1 MQCEMPIFACKN
13 AGKQSKRATTTR
25 PRWRDGPEERSGH
38 EPEPRVLHQRYE
50 AAMKKYA
57 PSPATHYSSRDSLFL
72 VVIAVVSLVCGAVS
86 FLAWRVE
93 HNPSLTAS
101 MEDDAPSVPL
111 PAGPR
116 KYQ

>member
-1 MQCEMPIFACKN
+1 M
-13 AGKQSKRATTTR
+13 R
-25 PRWRDGPEERSGH
+25 
-38 EPEPRVLHQRYE
+38 
-50 AAMKKYA
+50 KYA

-72 VVIAVVSLVCGAVS
+72 VSIAVVSLVCGAVS
-86 FLAWRVE
+86 FCAWQGE

-101 MEDDAPSVPL
+101 MEDDARPVPL

>member
-1 MQCEMPIFACKN
+1 M
-13 AGKQSKRATTTR
+13 R
-25 PRWRDGPEERSGH
+25 
-38 EPEPRVLHQRYE
+38 
-50 AAMKKYA
+50 KYA

-72 VVIAVVSLVCGAVS
+72 VVIAVVSLVCGTLS
-86 FLAWRVE
+86 FCAWRAE

-101 MEDDAPSVPL
+101 MEDEAHSVPL

>member
-1 MQCEMPIFACKN
+1 M
-13 AGKQSKRATTTR
+13 R
-25 PRWRDGPEERSGH
+25 
-38 EPEPRVLHQRYE
+38 
-50 AAMKKYA
+50 KYA

-72 VVIAVVSLVCGAVS
+72 VAIAVVSLVCGTVS
-86 FLAWRVE
+86 FCAWRAE

-101 MEDDAPSVPL
+101 MEDDTPSVPL

>member
-1 MQCEMPIFACKN
+1 MGSKATVIKVLGTPDADSTL
-13 AGKQSKRATTTR
+13 AGYGGAPVMR
-25 PRWRDGPEERSGH
+25 
-38 EPEPRVLHQRYE
+38 
-50 AAMKKYA
+50 KYA

-72 VVIAVVSLVCGAVS
+72 IAIAVVSLVCGAVS
-86 FLAWRVE
+86 FYAWHAE

-101 MEDDAPSVPL
+101 IEDDAPRVPL

>member
-1 MQCEMPIFACKN
+1 MA
-13 AGKQSKRATTTR
+13 
-25 PRWRDGPEERSGH
+25 
-38 EPEPRVLHQRYE
+38 E
-50 AAMKKYA
+50 APFMKKYA

-72 VVIAVVSLVCGAVS
+72 VVIAVVSLICGVVS
-86 FLAWRVE
+86 FYAWRAE

-101 MEDDAPSVPL
+101 AEDDAPRLPL

>member
-1 MQCEMPIFACKN
+1 MRKN
-13 AGKQSKRATTTR
+13 
-25 PRWRDGPEERSGH
+25 P
-38 EPEPRVLHQRYE
+38 
-50 AAMKKYA
+50 

-72 VVIAVVSLVCGAVS
+72 IVIAVVSLICGAVS
-86 FLAWRVE
+86 FYAWRAE

-101 MEDDAPSVPL
+101 AEDDAPRAPL